1 MMDAR
6 DVKRAAV
13 VGAGIMGH
21 SIAQVF
27 AQAGIE
33 TSLVDLN
40 EEALRAAADKI
51 AANLGVLADNGLVKK
66 EDIDA
71 IIGRVHPS
79 ADLAGSTAEADFVVE
94 AVSEVPEIKQEV
106 FAQLGAS
113 CRAETVIASNTSGLD
128 IFEFAKIENP
138 ERLVTAHWFAP
149 PHIIPL
155 VEVAPG
161 PDTAPEVVDLTMSLM
176 ERLGKVPVRLQ
187 AFARAFIVNKIQ
199 NMIALAVS
207 DLLNSGVATA
217 EDIDRAVKY
226 SLGIRLP
233 VVGVVQTMDFTGLD
247 LALDIAKSY
256 GLSSPVLEEKVE
268 KGHLGAKTSRGFY
281 DYGGRSELEILE
293 KRDSLYIKMLSYL
306 ESTDLFKPV

>member
-13 VGAGIMGH
+13 IGAGIMGH

-51 AANLGVLADNGLVKK
+51 AYNLGVLADNGLVKN
-66 EDIDA
+66 EDIGT
-71 IIGRVHPS
+71 IVGRVHPS
-79 ADLAGSTAEADFVVE
+79 TDLAGSTDEADVGVE
-94 AVSEVPEIKQEV
+94 AVPEVQEIKQEV
-106 FAQLGAS
+106 FAQLGEA
-113 CRAETVIASNTSGLD
+113 CPAETVIASNTSGLD
-128 IFEFAKIENP
+128 IYEFAKIENP

-161 PDTAPEVVDLTMSLM
+161 PDTTPEVVDFTVSLM

-187 AFARAFIVNKIQ
+187 AFTRAFIVNKIQ

-207 DLLNSGVATA
+207 DLLNSGVATP

-256 GLSSPVLEEKVE
+256 GLSSPVLEDKVE

-293 KRDSLYIKMLSYL
+293 KRDNLYIKMLSYL
-306 ESTDLFKPV
+306 ESAGTFEPV

>member
-1 MMDAR
+1 MDAG
-6 DVKRAAV
+6 DVRRAAV

-33 TSLVDLN
+33 TSLVDSN
-40 EEALRAAADKI
+40 EEALRTAAGKI
-51 AANLGVLADNGLVKK
+51 AANLGVLADNGLLKK

-79 ADLAGSTAEADFVVE
+79 TNLAGSAAEAEFVVE
-94 AVSEVPEIKQEV
+94 AVSEVPEIKQEI
-106 FAQLGAS
+106 FTQLGKA
-113 CRAETVIASNTSGLD
+113 CPAETVIASNTSGLD
-128 IFEFAKIENP
+128 IFEFAELENP
-138 ERLVTAHWFAP
+138 ERLVIAHWFAP

-161 PDTAPEVVDLTMSLM
+161 PGTAPEVVDFTMSLM
-176 ERLGKVPVRLQ
+176 QRLGKVPVKLQ
-187 AFARAFIVNKIQ
+187 VFTRAFIVNKIQ
-199 NMIALAVS
+199 NMMALAVS
-207 DLLNSGVATA
+207 DLLNSKVATP

-247 LALDIAKSY
+247 LVLDIAKSY
-256 GLSSPVLEEKVE
+256 GMGSPIVEEKVE
-268 KGHLGAKTSRGFY
+268 KGQLGAKTSRGFY

-293 KRDSLYIKMLSYL
+293 KRDRLYLKMLSYL
-306 ESTDLFKPV
+306 ESAGTFEPV